1 MVGTGDLEI
10 FCSNSTHG
18 QWTWPQEN
26 GRLPVCRVWNA
37 SPTMMRLAWCL
48 FLFTSMTL
56 HPKILE
62 EKQASRQLEINACV
76 QLPAYAGAIGVF
88 HVDMPSCQPAPISLH
103 ISPKGIPKDILL
115 VGFSSVCSEISGFG
129 EWISNP
135 SMFDMVL
142 WLNPPCFHNAM
153 LDGSIPICS
162 CSSGEQ
168 TCLMVKS
175 PNFCWFIPHVWS
187 TLAKNPYRWCF
198 NFPPVCCSKAYFL
211 CVCVC
216 FFLSNP
222 LFLWNSYPCNWWL

>member
-26 GRLPVCRVWNA
+26 GGLPVCRVWNA

-168 TCLMVKS
+168 TCLMVRS
-175 PNFCWFIPHVWS
+175 PNVCWFIPMFDPHLPKIHIVGAS
-187 TLAKNPYRWCF
+187 ISLRFAAQKLIFY
-198 NFPPVCCSKAYFL
+198 V

-216 FFLSNP
+216 VFSFKSPFLMKFISM
-222 LFLWNSYPCNWWL
+222 